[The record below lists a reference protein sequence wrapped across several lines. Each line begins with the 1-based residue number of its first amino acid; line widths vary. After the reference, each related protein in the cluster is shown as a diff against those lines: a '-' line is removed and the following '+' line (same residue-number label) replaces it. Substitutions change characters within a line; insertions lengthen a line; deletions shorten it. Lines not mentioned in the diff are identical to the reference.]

1 ELFTICDTAKLSCSE
16 SYAVASTIKRMTD
29 RLLDNPNPT
38 RPSQALPP
46 RQVDEPNLS
55 RIADVD
61 VELNAAG
68 GPSTPT
74 SPKGGLVGDP
84 GPAPIPQVS
93 INRSTGAELERR
105 RLMRLQT
112 SALLILAAAA
122 VLTLIYVA
130 KLILIVI
137 LIAILMSFVLAPV
150 VDFLTHF
157 QIPRGLGALIAVMA
171 LVIVIAGASYVS
183 YSRAMDFMYQLP
195 QYKARIQQM
204 MAHVREEAKQIEQT
218 TETVLPSSEEDKKT
232 VTVKQSSSWT
242 DLVSRN
248 ASSVSEIVLALTF
261 IPFLV
266 FFMLSWQD
274 HVRSA
279 SVMLFRLENRNTA
292 YVMLGLIA
300 RMIRSFIV
308 GNFIIGVFL
317 SACSIAVFGIIGLP
331 YFYFLGL
338 ISGFLSLIPYLGV
351 ILAVLPPLV
360 ADLGH
365 LTTGTFLLVVGT
377 VLGLHLVGMNV
388 LYPKILGKRLQLNPL
403 AVTLGLLFWG
413 WLWGAMGLI
422 LAVPITGACKI
433 ICDHIERLRPYGA
446 WLGE

>member
-1 ELFTICDTAKLSCSE
+1 
-16 SYAVASTIKRMTD
+16 MPD
-29 RLLDNPNPT
+29 RLLDNPNP
-38 RPSQALPP
+38 ALDRQDPP
-46 RQVDEPNLS
+46 VPD
-55 RIADVD
+55 A
-61 VELNAAG
+61 ELKLAG
-68 GPSTPT
+68 GP
-74 SPKGGLVGDP
+74 
-84 GPAPIPQVS
+84 GPVPQGS
-93 INRSTGAELERR
+93 INPSTVAESERR
-105 RLMRLQT
+105 RILRLQT
-112 SALLILAAAA
+112 SALLILAGAA
-122 VLTLIYVA
+122 VLSLIYVA
-130 KLILIVI
+130 KLILVVV
-137 LIAILMSFVLAPV
+137 LIAVLMSFVLAPV

-157 QIPRGLGALIAVMA
+157 QIPRGLGALIAVLVLVMA
-171 LVIVIAGASYVS
+171 LAGASYVS

-204 MAHVREEAKQIEQT
+204 MAHVREEAQQIEQT

-242 DLVSRN
+242 DVVSKN
-248 ASSVSEIVLALTF
+248 ANSVSEIVLALTF

-279 SVMLFRLENRNTA
+279 SVMLFSMENRNTA

-317 SACSIAVFGIIGLP
+317 SACSIAIFGIIGLP
-331 YFYFLGL
+331 YFYFLGV
-338 ISGFLSLIPYLGV
+338 ISGFLSLVPYLGV

-365 LTTGTFLLVVGT
+365 LTTGIFLVVVGS
-377 VLGLHLVGMNV
+377 VLGLHLVAMNV

-403 AVTLGLLFWG
+403 AVTLALLFWG

-422 LAVPITGACKI
+422 LAVPITGAIKI
-433 ICDHIERLRPYGA
+433 ICDNIERLRPYGA

>member
-1 ELFTICDTAKLSCSE
+1 
-16 SYAVASTIKRMTD
+16 MPD
-29 RLLDNPNPT
+29 RLLDSPNPA
-38 RPSQALPP
+38 RP
-46 RQVDEPNLS
+46 RQDPSSEPAIDS
-55 RIADVD
+55 
-61 VELNAAG
+61 AA
-68 GPSTPT
+68 
-74 SPKGGLVGDP
+74 V
-84 GPAPIPQVS
+84 PQVS
-93 INRSTGAELERR
+93 TNRSTVAELERR
-105 RLMRLQT
+105 RILRLQA
-112 SALLILAAAA
+112 SALLILAGAAI
-122 VLTLIYVA
+122 LSLIYVA
-130 KLILIVI
+130 KLILVVV
-137 LIAILMSFVLAPV
+137 LIAILISFVLAPV
-150 VDFLTHF
+150 VDLLMRF
-157 QIPRGLGALIAVMA
+157 QIPRGVGALISVLL
-171 LVIVIAGASYVS
+171 LVTAIASASYVS
-183 YSRAMDFMYQLP
+183 YSRAMAFMYELP
-195 QYKARIQQM
+195 AYKARIQGM
-204 MAHVREEAKQIEQT
+204 MAHVREEAEQIEKT
-218 TETVLPSSEEDKKT
+218 TETVLPSSNDEKAI
-232 VTVKQSSSWT
+232 TVKQSSTWT

-300 RMIRSFIV
+300 SMIRSFIV

-317 SACSIAVFGIIGLP
+317 SACSIAVFGMIGLP
-331 YFYFLGL
+331 YFYFLGV
-338 ISGFLSLIPYLGV
+338 ISGFLSLVPYLGV

-365 LTTGTFLLVVGT
+365 LTTGIFLVVVGA
-377 VLGLHLVGMNV
+377 VLGLHLVAMNV

-403 AVTLGLLFWG
+403 AVTLALLFWG

-433 ICDHIERLRPYGA
+433 ICDQIERLRPYGA

>member
-1 ELFTICDTAKLSCSE
+1 MFGILRLCEYHKA
-16 SYAVASTIKRMTD
+16 MPD
-29 RLLDNPNPT
+29 RLLDNPNPA
-38 RPSQALPP
+38 RARQDPP
-46 RQVDEPNLS
+46 PQQVQKRDLS
-55 RIADVD
+55 GAQDD
-61 VELNAAG
+61 PDTELIVA
-68 GPSTPT
+68 S
-74 SPKGGLVGDP
+74 
-84 GPAPIPQVS
+84 GPAPVPQVS
-93 INRSTGAELERR
+93 INRSTVAELERR
-105 RLMRLQT
+105 RILRFQAA
-112 SALLILAAAA
+112 ALLILAAAA

-130 KLILIVI
+130 KLILVVVLISI
-137 LIAILMSFVLAPV
+137 LISFVLAPL
-150 VDFLTHF
+150 VDFLTRF
-157 QIPRGLGALIAVMA
+157 QIPRGLGALIAVLMLVVAMA
-171 LVIVIAGASYVS
+171 AASYVS
-183 YSRAMDFMYQLP
+183 YSRAVDFMYELP
-195 QYKARIQQM
+195 KYKARIQQM
-204 MAHVREEAKQIEQT
+204 MAHVREQAQQIEQT

-248 ASSVSEIVLALTF
+248 ASSVSEMVLALTF

-279 SVMLFRLENRNTA
+279 SVMLFSMENRNTA

-317 SACSIAVFGIIGLP
+317 SACSIALFGIIGLP
-331 YFYFLGL
+331 YFYFLGV

-360 ADLGH
+360 VDLGH
-365 LTTGTFLLVVGT
+365 LTTGIFLVIVGI
-377 VLGLHLVGMNV
+377 VLGLHLVAMNV

-403 AVTLGLLFWG
+403 AVTLALLFWG

>member
-1 ELFTICDTAKLSCSE
+1 MPDK
-16 SYAVASTIKRMTD
+16 
-29 RLLDNPNPT
+29 LLDD
-38 RPSQALPP
+38 LEP
-46 RQVDEPNLS
+46 RQKHHEDS
-55 RIADVD
+55 DV
-61 VELNAAG
+61 NANPAG
-68 GPSTPT
+68 GPE
-74 SPKGGLVGDP
+74 
-84 GPAPIPQVS
+84 PIPTVA
-93 INRSTGAELERR
+93 INRSTVAELERR
-105 RLMRLQT
+105 RILRLQT

-218 TETVLPSSEEDKKT
+218 TETVLPSSDEDKKT

-279 SVMLFRLENRNTA
+279 SVMLFSMENRNTA

-317 SACSIAVFGIIGLP
+317 SACSIAVFGMIGLP
-331 YFYFLGL
+331 YFYFLGV
-338 ISGFLSLIPYLGV
+338 ISGFLSLVPYLGV

-365 LTTGTFLLVVGT
+365 LTTGIFLVVVGS
-377 VLGLHLVGMNV
+377 VLGLHLVAMNV

-403 AVTLGLLFWG
+403 AVTLALLFWG

-422 LAVPITGACKI
+422 LAVPITGALKI
-433 ICDHIERLRPYGA
+433 TCDHIERLRPYGA